1 MSIENN
7 DIKIN
12 LPSIEEQKSIAEKLD
27 IYNQEIE
34 LSRKWFLN
42 NLINDNMKNEKG
54 IQTEF
59 INFLINNLDFKSENI
74 VIEKKIES
82 SIIDLLIVDNTKIN
96 ISLLAIV
103 EFKSHEIIIGQDTI
117 SQMNKYRDLLNN
129 QNIPCFIFNGIELF
143 VLQSYGWQKISMTDF
158 PKIDQLK

>member
-1 MSIENN
+1 MSIEKK

-12 LPSIEEQKSIAEKLD
+12 LPSIEEQKAIAEKLD
-27 IYNQEIE
+27 IYNQQNE
-34 LSRKWFLN
+34 LARKWVLN
-42 NLINDNMKNEKG
+42 NLINGKMKNEKD
-54 IQTEF
+54 IQVEF
-59 INFLINNLDFKSENI
+59 INFLITNLDFKSENL
-74 VIEKKIES
+74 VIEKKIGNS
-82 SIIDLLIVDNTKIN
+82 TIDLLIFDNTKIN
-96 ISLLAIV
+96 VSSLAIV

-143 VLQSYGWQKISMTDF
+143 VLQSYGWQKISITDF